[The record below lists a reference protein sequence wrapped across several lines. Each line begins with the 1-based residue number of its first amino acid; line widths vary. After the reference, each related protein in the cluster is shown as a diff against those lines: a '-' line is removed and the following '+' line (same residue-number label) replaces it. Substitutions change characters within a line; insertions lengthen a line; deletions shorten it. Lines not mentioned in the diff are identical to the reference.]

1 MNQRITKFLIIC
13 SCLLSSVQLFAQTP
27 YFTSA
32 DYKKALWM
40 TTRFYGGQRSGANNW
55 LLYNHLPSGVNASLT
70 GLAFSGDNDGGY
82 DLSGGW
88 HDCGDH
94 VKFGQTQFYSA
105 YMLLKGY
112 AEFPT
117 GYGDFY
123 AYDYQGYKTAGDW
136 TYEGSGHAPNGIPD
150 ILDEVKHATDFFIK
164 CTKDASTFY
173 YQVGQGNPDHTLW
186 ETAVQMQTQS
196 VANGGETRVSYK
208 NPADASMPSF
218 CGATLALMSRLY
230 RPYDAAY
237 ADLCLTHAQYAYT
250 YAKAHPGTVGSPDG
264 SFYPANGNWKDD
276 YASMCTE
283 LFFATNTTSY
293 KTEALSFTINKSSG
307 ADINGNSY
315 GFDYTN
321 NADIAI
327 YNQFLLGSTNAVTVL
342 NSIVT
347 SFYLGNIQSDGQ
359 FNGGNTGWGPT
370 RYNANTAFIVALWQ
384 KMNGTS
390 ATPNKYIYD
399 NIDYLLGKNSSNL
412 SFVVGFGA
420 NCAKHPHHRNF
431 YLVDNNP
438 TDAVK
443 VTMPIPAK
451 NAQFGLMVG
460 GTRNPS
466 SYTDQTTNYQ
476 QTEGGIDYN
485 ACLVGVLAYINS
497 IVAPVAQHP
506 SPNLGADQSLCGV
519 SSIVLKSNIAT
530 DGKKTFT
537 WQKNGTTVQA
547 ASTTANTYTIT
558 AAGTYTCVLDS
569 AGKWSSSDDITIT
582 AALPAINLGSSLQL
596 CNPATATLDMG
607 ASGTGYTYQW
617 KKNNVVIVGE
627 TSQTLLVSSA
637 GTYLGTLSAT
647 GCTSTSGSIVVTSAL
662 PIAGNDTL
670 CAAGTANLTITGS
683 GGPYQWYSA
692 STAGTLLTT
701 GTSYSPSVTATTTY
715 YVQDGSSVS
724 VTAGPSSTSNPLSSG
739 SNGGSVG
746 FRFTAAKA
754 FTITQMK
761 VLPFVYSCG
770 STDNVTVTFQLAQGA
785 TTLGTY
791 TSTAIPCTG
800 VQSGSPFNTF
810 YTINFATP
818 ISVPAAGNY
827 TLTPS
832 GGNALAWFS
841 AGANFTTMDA
851 AGVMD
856 ITDDT
861 RDDNASSFPGIFD
874 IKIQAGSSCARTPV
888 YAVVNA
894 AFPNCRNTSKQ
905 AQTITFGTLT
915 AKQFGDP
922 TFTLGA
928 TASSGLAVTYTSSN
942 PAVATVSSAGVV
954 TIIGIGSTVITAS
967 QAGNTTYNAATD
979 VPQTLVVGKA
989 NQTITFGALTAK
1001 KYGDPTFTLAAT
1013 ASSSLT
1019 VTYTSSN
1026 PAVATVTS
1034 AGVVTIVGVGS
1045 TIITASQAGNTN
1057 YNAATSVTQTL
1068 VVGKADQTTTFG
1080 TLTAKSVGD
1089 PTFTLTAT
1097 ASSGLTVT
1105 YTSSN
1110 PAVATVSSAGVVTI
1124 VGAGSTVITA
1134 SQAGNANYNAATDV
1148 PQTLVVGKSNQTI
1161 TFGALTAKKYGD
1173 PTFTLAA
1180 TASSSLTVTYT
1191 SSNPAVA
1198 TVSSAG
1204 VVTIV
1209 GVGSTII
1216 TASQA
1221 GNANYN
1227 AATDV
1232 PQTLVIG
1239 KADQTITFG
1248 TLTAKSVG
1256 DPAFTLSATASS
1268 GLAVTYTSSNPA
1280 VATVTSAGV
1289 VTIVGAGSTV
1299 ITASQ
1304 AGNANYNAATD
1315 VPQTLV
1321 VGKVNQTITFGALTS
1336 VQYGDPTFTLAA
1348 TASSGLAV
1356 TYTSSNPA
1364 VATVS
1369 SSGVVTIVGVGSTV
1383 ITASQA
1389 GNTTYN
1395 AATSVTQTLVVGKD
1409 DQTITF
1415 GAITSKAVG
1424 DPTFTLTATASSGL
1438 AVTYTSSN
1446 PAVATVTS
1454 AGVVTIVGAGS
1465 TIITASQ
1472 SGNAS
1477 YNAATSV
1484 TQTLVVTTPTKTNQ
1498 TITFGTLAAAT
1509 VGDPSFTLTATAS
1522 SGLAVTYTS
1531 SNPAVATV
1539 TSAGV
1544 VTIVGAGS
1552 TVITASQAGN
1562 ATYNA
1567 ASSVT
1572 QTLVVNKTTQTIT
1585 FPTIT
1590 GTKTYG
1596 DPSFSLGATSSSG
1609 LAVTYT
1615 SSDPTVATVSSTGVV
1630 TIVGAGS
1637 AVITA
1642 TQAGNGTYAS
1652 TSLTQTLVVNKAN
1665 QTITFAALPSKVI
1678 GNPTFTLSATAS
1690 SGLTVTYTSSNPA
1703 VATVSGNVVTIVG
1716 AGSTIITASQA
1727 GNTNYNAATS
1737 VAQTQIVT
1745 TPAKTNQTITFGTLS
1760 SATVGDP
1767 SFTLSATASSG
1778 LAVTYTSSNPAVA
1791 TVTSAGVVTI
1801 VGAGSTVITASQ
1813 AGNATYNAATSVTQ
1827 TLVVNTPAKTNQ
1839 IITFGS
1845 IPAATVGDPSFTL
1858 SATASSGLAVTYTSS
1873 NPAVAT
1879 VTSAGVVT
1887 IVGAGSTVI
1896 TASQAGNTTYN
1907 AATSVT
1913 QTLVV
1918 NTPAK
1923 TNQTIIFGS
1932 IPAATVGDPTFTLT
1946 ATASS
1951 GLAVTYTSSNPSV
1964 ATVSSSGVVTIVGAG
1979 STVITANQAGNATYN
1994 AATSVT
2000 QTLLVSTPAK
2010 TNQTITFGTLAA
2022 ATVGDPSF
2030 TLSATASSGLAVTY
2044 TSSNPAVATVSS
2056 SGVVTIVGAG
2066 STVITANQAGNATYN
2081 AAEPVTQTLVVS
2093 TAQTSASVQLFDGT
2107 TQMANDGAATSIGA
2121 SAENTQTS
2129 AHQFTIKNIT
2139 NAPLTVTSILA
2150 FPSPG
2155 FTATTVSP
2163 STISPNGTGTFTV
2176 RGIPTDP
2183 NGPTSGTIV
2192 IQLSDGS
2199 SFILNVTAEVG
2210 TPTGVAV
2217 ALASSAI
2224 DLFPNPTTGISNL
2237 EFNGSFDNVSVT
2249 VYTAD
2254 GSKVFVQSL
2263 ASVSQSEKSLDIQ
2276 ELPSGVYFVEINTT
2290 QGKLVKRLIKQQ

>member
-1 MNQRITKFLIIC
+1 MNQRITRFLIIC
-13 SCLLSSVQLFAQTP
+13 SCLLFSGQLFAQTP

-40 TTRFYGGQRSGANNW
+40 TTRFYGGQRSGDNNW
-55 LLYNHLPSGVNASLT
+55 ILYNHLPSGVNASLT

-136 TYEGSGHAPNGIPD
+136 TYEGSGHSPNGIPD

-173 YQVGQGNPDHTLW
+173 YQVGQGTPDHTLW

-196 VANGGETRVSYK
+196 VSNGGETRVSYK

-293 KTEALSFTINKSSG
+293 KTEALSFSINKSSG

-321 NADIAI
+321 NGDIAI
-327 YNQFLLGSTNAVTVL
+327 YNQYLLGSTNAVTVL

-347 SFYLGNIQSDGQ
+347 SFYLGNVQSDGQ
-359 FNGGNTGWGPT
+359 FNGGNTSWGPT

-399 NIDYLLGKNSSNL
+399 NIDYLLGKNASSL

-443 VTMPIPAK
+443 ATMPIPAK

-466 SYTDQTTNYQ
+466 SYTDQTINYQ

-506 SPNLGADQSLCGV
+506 SPNLGPDQSLCGV
-519 SSIVLKSNIAT
+519 TSIVLNSNITA

-558 AAGTYTCVLDS
+558 AAGTYTCLLDS

-582 AALPAINLGSSLQL
+582 ATLPAVNLGSALQL

-607 ASGTGYTYQW
+607 AAGTGYTYQW
-617 KKNNVVIVGE
+617 KKNNVTIVGE
-627 TSQTLLVSSA
+627 TSKTLLVSSA

-724 VTAGPSSTSNPLSSG
+724 VTAGPSSTSNPLSSA
-739 SNGGSVG
+739 SNGGNVG

-770 STDNVTVTFQLAQGA
+770 STDNVTVTFQLIQGG

-791 TSTAIPCTG
+791 TSTAVPCTG
-800 VQSGSPFNTF
+800 TQSGPFNTF
-810 YTINFATP
+810 YTLNFATP
-818 ISVPAAGNY
+818 ISVPAAGSY

-874 IKIQAGSSCARTPV
+874 IKIQSGSSCARTPV

-894 AFPNCRNTSKQ
+894 AFPNCRAIVTKQ
-905 AQTITFGTLT
+905 AQTITFGALT
-915 AKQFGDP
+915 AKQYGDP
-922 TFTLGA
+922 TFTLTATASSGLAVTYTSSNTAVATVSSAGVVTIVGVGSTVITASQAGNTNYNAATDVTQTLVVGKANQTITFGTLAAKKYGDPTFTLTA

-954 TIIGIGSTVITAS
+954 TIVGVGSTVITAS
-967 QAGNTTYNAATD
+967 QAGNT
-979 VPQTLVVGKA
+979 
-989 NQTITFGALTAK
+989 
-1001 KYGDPTFTLAAT
+1001 
-1013 ASSSLT
+1013 
-1019 VTYTSSN
+1019 
-1026 PAVATVTS
+1026 
-1034 AGVVTIVGVGS
+1034 
-1045 TIITASQAGNTN
+1045 N
-1057 YNAATSVTQTL
+1057 YNVATSVTQTL

-1080 TLTAKSVGD
+1080 TLASKSVGDPTFTLTATASSGLAVTYTSSNPAVATVSSSGVVTIVGAGSTVITASQAGNANYNAATDVTQTLIVGKANQTIVFGALTAKQYNDPNFTLTATASSGLAVSYTSSNPAVATVSSSGVVTIVGMGSTIITASQAGNANYNAATSVTQTLVVGKDDQTITFGTLTSKQFNDPSFTLTATASSGLAVTYISSNTAVATVSSSGVVTIVGVGSTVITASQAGNTYYNAATSVTQTLVVGKDDQTITFSTLPSKSVGD

-1110 PAVATVSSAGVVTI
+1110 PAVATVSSSGVVTI

-1134 SQAGNANYNAATDV
+1134 SQAGNTN
-1148 PQTLVVGKSNQTI
+1148 
-1161 TFGALTAKKYGD
+1161 
-1173 PTFTLAA
+1173 
-1180 TASSSLTVTYT
+1180 
-1191 SSNPAVA
+1191 
-1198 TVSSAG
+1198 
-1204 VVTIV
+1204 
-1209 GVGSTII
+1209 
-1216 TASQA
+1216 
-1221 GNANYN
+1221 
-1227 AATDV
+1227 
-1232 PQTLVIG
+1232 
-1239 KADQTITFG
+1239 
-1248 TLTAKSVG
+1248 
-1256 DPAFTLSATASS
+1256 
-1268 GLAVTYTSSNPA
+1268 
-1280 VATVTSAGV
+1280 
-1289 VTIVGAGSTV
+1289 
-1299 ITASQ
+1299 
-1304 AGNANYNAATD
+1304 
-1315 VPQTLV
+1315 
-1321 VGKVNQTITFGALTS
+1321 
-1336 VQYGDPTFTLAA
+1336 
-1348 TASSGLAV
+1348 
-1356 TYTSSNPA
+1356 
-1364 VATVS
+1364 
-1369 SSGVVTIVGVGSTV
+1369 
-1383 ITASQA
+1383 
-1389 GNTTYN
+1389 
-1395 AATSVTQTLVVGKD
+1395 
-1409 DQTITF
+1409 
-1415 GAITSKAVG
+1415 
-1424 DPTFTLTATASSGL
+1424 
-1438 AVTYTSSN
+1438 
-1446 PAVATVTS
+1446 
-1454 AGVVTIVGAGS
+1454 
-1465 TIITASQ
+1465 
-1472 SGNAS
+1472 

-1498 TITFGTLAAAT
+1498 TITFGTLSPAT
-1509 VGDPSFTLTATAS
+1509 VGDPTFALTATAS

-1531 SNPAVATV
+1531 SNTAVATV
-1539 TSAGV
+1539 SSSGV

-1552 TVITASQAGN
+1552 TIITASQAGN
-1562 ATYNA
+1562 TTYNA
-1567 ASSVT
+1567 APSVT

-1609 LAVTYT
+1609 LAITYT
-1615 SSDPTVATVSSTGVV
+1615 SSDPTVATVSSSGVV

-1637 AVITA
+1637 AVIIA

-1652 TSLTQTLVVNKAN
+1652 TSVTQTLVVNKAN
-1665 QTITFAALPSKVI
+1665 QTITFGTLPSKVV
-1678 GNPTFTLSATAS
+1678 GNPTFTLGATTS

-1737 VAQTQIVT
+1737 VTQTQVVT
-1745 TPAKTNQTITFGTLS
+1745 TPSKTNQTITFGALS
-1760 SATVGDP
+1760 AVTVGDP
-1767 SFTLSATASSG
+1767 SFTLTATASSG
-1778 LAVTYTSSNPAVA
+1778 LAVTYTSSNTAVA
-1791 TVTSAGVVTI
+1791 TVSSSGVVTI

-1813 AGNATYNAATSVTQ
+1813 AGNATYNAAPSVTQ
-1827 TLVVNTPAKTNQ
+1827 TLVVNAPAKTNQ
-1839 IITFGS
+1839 TITFGTL
-1845 IPAATVGDPSFTL
+1845 AAVTVGAPSFTL
-1858 SATASSGLAVTYTSS
+1858 TATASSGLAVTYTSS
-1873 NPAVAT
+1873 NSAVAT
-1879 VTSAGVVT
+1879 VSSSGVVT
-1887 IVGAGSTVI
+1887 IIGAGSTII
-1896 TASQAGNTTYN
+1896 TASQAGNATYN

-1913 QTLVV
+1913 QTLIVSV
-1918 NTPAK
+1918 PAK
-1923 TNQTIIFGS
+1923 TNQTITFGAL
-1932 IPAATVGDPTFTLT
+1932 PAATVGDPSFTLT
-1946 ATASS
+1946 AMASS

-1979 STVITANQAGNATYN
+1979 STVITANQ
-1994 AATSVT
+1994 S
-2000 QTLLVSTPAK
+2000 
-2010 TNQTITFGTLAA
+2010 
-2022 ATVGDPSF
+2022 
-2030 TLSATASSGLAVTY
+2030 
-2044 TSSNPAVATVSS
+2044 
-2056 SGVVTIVGAG
+2056 
-2066 STVITANQAGNATYN
+2066 GNATYN
-2081 AAEPVTQTLVVS
+2081 AAEPVTQTFVV
-2093 TAQTSASVQLFDGT
+2093 AAGQTSSASVQLFDGT
-2107 TQMANDGAATSIGA
+2107 TLMPNNGAASSIGA
-2121 SAENTQTS
+2121 SPENTQTA
-2129 AHQFTIKNIT
+2129 AHEFIIKNIT
-2139 NAPLTVTSILA
+2139 SAPLTVTSILA

-2163 STISPNGTGTFTV
+2163 STISSNGTGTFTV

-2183 NGPTSGTIV
+2183 NGPTAGTIV

-2210 TPTGVAV
+2210 TTTGVAV
-2217 ALASSAI
+2217 ALASNAV

-2254 GSKVFVQSL
+2254 GSKVFVQVLS
-2263 ASVSQSEKSLDIQ
+2263 SVSGSTKSLDIE
-2276 ELPSGVYFVEINTT
+2276 ELPSGVYFVEVNTT